1 MKKLAAV
8 FLVLTLALSS
18 VACAQEGVEKT
29 GVTMRVSSLKG
40 PTTMGLVKLMQDAE
54 AGLTANDYVF
64 TMEGTADAIS
74 PLLIRGELDAAMV
87 PCNLAAVLINRTE
100 GALQIAAVNTLGV
113 LYVLENGDSIQEVS
127 DLVGKTIYSTG
138 KGTTPEYALNYV
150 LAGNGIDPQQDVTI
164 EYKSEAT
171 EVASAMLNDAAAI
184 AVLPQPYVTAV
195 LAQNEGTRVALSLT
209 EEWDKIGN
217 GSAMIT
223 GVCLVRKDFAQENP
237 QAMRAF
243 LDEYAASTAF
253 VNENPAEAA
262 QWIAQLGIVAQAAL
276 AEKAIP
282 ACNIV
287 CITGEEMV
295 EKVCGYIDALYEQDP
310 ESVGGKAADASYF
323 YHPEG

>member
-1 MKKLAAV
+1 MKKLICM
-8 FLVLTLALSS
+8 LLTALMLLS
-18 VACAQEGVEKT
+18 ACALAEGANVAA
-29 GVTMRVSSLKG
+29 LKG
-40 PTTMGLVKLMQDAE
+40 PTAMGMVKLMQDD
-54 AGLTANDYVF
+54 AGANYNF
-64 TMEGTADAIS
+64 EICASADEIT
-74 PLLIRGELDAAMV
+74 PRLMQGEIDIAAL
-87 PCNLAAVLINRTE
+87 PANLAAVLYNRSE
-100 GALQIAAVNTLGV
+100 GKIQVLAVNTLGV
-113 LYVLENGDSIQEVS
+113 LYIAERGDSVHAVS
-127 DLVGKTIYSTG
+127 DLAGRTIYSAG
-138 KGTTPEYALNYV
+138 KGSTPEFALNYI
-150 LAGNGIDPQQDVTI
+150 LSANGLTPGEDVTI
-164 EYKSEAT
+164 EYNSEHSECLAALMAD
-171 EVASAMLNDAAAI
+171 ERAVAM
-184 AVLPQPYVTAV
+184 LPQPFLTTAMGK
-195 LAQNEGTRVALSLT
+195 AADMRVALDLT
-209 EEWDKIGN
+209 EEWDKLQSEG